1 MTDCIKC
8 GSAVERPKRGRPA
21 LYCGPECRQA
31 AAYEVQRLQRHL
43 EKLEGRAIN
52 LREQLADKSSYGK
65 AYQAARREEYGFV
78 QSEIK
83 QHEQRLRQLLSEP
96 RGTSPDRASPHP

>member
-1 MTDCIKC
+1 MNMTGCIKC
-8 GSAVERPKRGRPA
+8 GEPVERPKVGRPP
-21 LYCGPECRQA
+21 LYCGAECRQA

-65 AYQAARREEYGFV
+65 AYQAARQREYAFV
-78 QSEIK
+78 QSEIN

-96 RGTSPDRASPHP
+96 RGTSPAKS